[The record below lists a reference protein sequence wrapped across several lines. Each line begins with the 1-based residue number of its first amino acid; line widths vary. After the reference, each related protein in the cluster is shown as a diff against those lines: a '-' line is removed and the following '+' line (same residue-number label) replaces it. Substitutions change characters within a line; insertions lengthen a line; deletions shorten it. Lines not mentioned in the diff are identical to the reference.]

1 MLFFFQ
7 AEDGIRDSSTSRGL
21 GDVYKRQGVGR
32 RYEKSD
38 IKINSNNKILI
49 DDYGHHP
56 IEILSNIKA
65 CKEEFPR
72 KKICMIFQPHRFSRT
87 AQLFDDFIQV
97 LKKVDSLIMLD
108 IYAASEK
115 PIKGIDSRTI
125 VETLKQNGHKD
136 VSYIKKHN
144 LSLIHI

>member
-1 MLFFFQ
+1 
-7 AEDGIRDSSTSRGL
+7 
-21 GDVYKRQGVGR
+21 
-32 RYEKSD
+32 
-38 IKINSNNKILI
+38 
-49 DDYGHHP
+49 
-56 IEILSNIKA
+56 
-65 CKEEFPR
+65 
-72 KKICMIFQPHRFSRT
+72 MIFQPHRFSRT

-108 IYAASEK
+108 IYAASEN

-144 LSLIHI
+144 DVIKLIDNAPRTDERVYNKDLKNIIKKIPKNTELAIDLWNKNYKESRLIAINIADPKTITEKTFNNWLNDF